1 MRIGLLVASV
11 LVLTGCSQAAGE
23 ISADDRETPQP
34 TQSQVEE
41 QQLETAE
48 SEPEDSV
55 EPESE
60 QQEQSSSEPEE
71 TESEEPEESEVDPEP
86 SPESSETEGTESENT
101 EPAEEPSPTPTQEQ
115 ASGITMADV
124 AARDSAAECWVAID
138 GNVYDLTAWAR
149 SHPGGR
155 GAILNLCG
163 TDGTTQF
170 LSQHGGQATPSATLD
185 DYYLGPLR

>member
-23 ISADDRETPQP
+23 ISADDLETPQP
-34 TQSQVEE
+34 TQSQAEE

-86 SPESSETEGTESENT
+86 SPESTESENT
-101 EPAEEPSPTPTQEQ
+101 ESEEEPSPTPTQEQ

-185 DYYLGPLR
+185 DYYLGPLS